1 MQRRKPTG
9 GKSPAQKMAKNMS
22 VFAGIVCIIVIGIMF
37 VYYQHKNSD
46 KSEWGSNASSEVEKL
61 STKDLEVAYPET
73 PSEVM
78 KLYGRICQ
86 CIYNTD
92 VSEEETEKLLTQLRM
107 LYSTTLLEQNS
118 LEEQKDN
125 LEGELKEFASKKRKI
140 VNYSVDKSSSV
151 KYKEI
156 DGKECAYVQM
166 SFFMSEKG
174 KYSKSFQSYVLVK
187 EESEWKILAFKKDVD
202 AEGEQKTEKEKS

>member
-1 MQRRKPTG
+1 MQRRKMTG

-37 VYYQHKNSD
+37 VYHQHKNSD
-46 KSEWGSNASSEVEKL
+46 KSEWGANASSEVEKL

-86 CIYNTD
+86 CMYNTD
-92 VSEEETEKLLTQLRM
+92 MSDEECEKLLTQLRM
-107 LYSTTLLEQNS
+107 LYSASLLEQNS

-125 LEGELKEFASKKRKI
+125 LLGELKEFQSKKRKI

-156 DGKECAYVQM
+156 EGKECAYVQM

-174 KYSKSFQSYVLVK
+174 TYSKSFQNYVLVK
-187 EESEWKILAFKKDVD
+187 EENEWKILAFKKDAD
-202 AEGEQKTEKEKS
+202 AKGQKKEKEKS